1 MRIETYVRNPVQ
13 QPRRKSARVG
23 RYFYMQKENSTEQQQ
38 SKLHERSIRTVH
50 SSFFA
55 FWKFLVFCLYKDRP
69 GSWPAVWHN
78 EKRLRFV
85 SNADIF
91 SWSTVPPSN
100 RFHRLRS
107 QYHIFLPIFFYF
119 FLFSPFLFLTS
130 SLRAKWNTR
139 SHNPIES
146 FSLSSLLLSHASLL
160 PYPPFFR
167 LALNK
172 YRFRLSEL
180 TPVSALY
187 PLLTRIEFR
196 TEDRFLFCR
205 DLFGG
210 SRDNVFPFF
219 LLLFFK
225 FPSNDAGRRDR
236 KCVGVFAQKGTSTK
250 LNRYH

>member
-1 MRIETYVRNPVQ
+1 MKDPFAPYIHLFLLFESFSFLLIQ
-13 QPRRKSARVG
+13 GSARILAG
-23 RYFYMQKENSTEQQQ
+23 GLTQRKEATFCQQ
-38 SKLHERSIRTVH
+38 RGY
-50 SSFFA
+50 
-55 FWKFLVFCLYKDRP
+55 FLVID
-69 GSWPAVWHN
+69 GPAIQPIPQIA
-78 EKRLRFV
+78 FPI
-85 SNADIF
+85 SYF
-91 SWSTVPPSN
+91 P
-100 RFHRLRS
+100 
-107 QYHIFLPIFFYF
+107 PIFFFLF
-119 FLFSPFLFLTS
+119 FWFSPFLFLTS
-130 SLRAKWNTR
+130 SLRAEWNTR

>member
-1 MRIETYVRNPVQ
+1 MKDPFAPYIHLFLLFESFSFLLIQ
-13 QPRRKSARVG
+13 GSARILAG
-23 RYFYMQKENSTEQQQ
+23 GLTQRKEATFCQQ
-38 SKLHERSIRTVH
+38 RGY
-50 SSFFA
+50 
-55 FWKFLVFCLYKDRP
+55 FLVID
-69 GSWPAVWHN
+69 GPAIQPIPQIA
-78 EKRLRFV
+78 FPI
-85 SNADIF
+85 SYF
-91 SWSTVPPSN
+91 S
-100 RFHRLRS
+100 
-107 QYHIFLPIFFYF
+107 PIFFLF
-119 FLFSPFLFLTS
+119 FWFSPFLFLTS
-130 SLRAKWNTR
+130 SLRAEWNTR

-160 PYPPFFR
+160 PHPPFFR

>member
-1 MRIETYVRNPVQ
+1 MKDPFAPYIHLFLLFE
-13 QPRRKSARVG
+13 S
-23 RYFYMQKENSTEQQQ
+23 F
-38 SKLHERSIRTVH
+38 
-50 SSFFA
+50 SFFA
-55 FWKFLVFCLYKDRP
+55 YTRIGPDP
-69 GSWPAVWHN
+69 GRRFDTT
-78 EKRLRFV
+78 KRGYVLSATR
-85 SNADIF
+85 IF
-91 SWSTVPPSN
+91 SRDRRSRHPTDSTDCVPN
-100 RFHRLRS
+100 TIF
-107 QYHIFLPIFFYF
+107 FLPFFFYF

-130 SLRAKWNTR
+130 SLRAEWNTR
-139 SHNPIES
+139 SHNPIET